1 MTSILFCIAVTVTWW
16 MNMWNPREN
25 EQEQQREGRE
35 KIVAVAIDKD
45 KFSQHALKWA
55 ADNIL
60 SRHQTI
66 KLVHVIQKS
75 HSNNQYS
82 GLSRCPLNF
91 LDSFFFP
98 VCYNKTWE
106 FQAYLHI
113 QSFSSAVCLDIGL
126 YFNQI
131 WKYFE
136 LIGLY
141 WTSSSTMNVCTF

>member
-1 MTSILFCIAVTVTWW
+1 
-16 MNMWNPREN
+16 MWNPREN

-91 LDSFFFP
+91 LDSFFFSRMIMLQQNMRISSIFAYS
-98 VCYNKTWE
+98 VI
-106 FQAYLHI
+106 FQCSMSGYRI
-113 QSFSSAVCLDIGL
+113 IV
-126 YFNQI
+126 
-131 WKYFE
+131 
-136 LIGLY
+136 
-141 WTSSSTMNVCTF
+141 

>member
-1 MTSILFCIAVTVTWW
+1 MS
-16 MNMWNPREN
+16 MWNPREN

-60 SRHQTI
+60 SRRQTI

-98 VCYNKTWE
+98 YDYVTTKHENFK
-106 FQAYLHI
+106 HI
-113 QSFSSAVCLDIGL
+113 CIFSHFPVQYVWI
-126 YFNQI
+126 
-131 WKYFE
+131 
-136 LIGLY
+136 
-141 WTSSSTMNVCTF
+141 